1 MSGTRSPLRR
11 CEPQTGGTE
20 SAYELAAL
28 DLDRTGRDEL
38 GPVLIRHVV
47 MVTLE
52 PTAREPGRVGERP
65 ELVERVV
72 AHQVAPLAVAPPP
85 PGLVDQDRHLCQAAT
100 TCVVP
105 AGGASMRSLES
116 A

>member
-11 CEPQTGGTE
+11 CEAQTGVTQ
-20 SAYELAAL
+20 AAHELAAL

-38 GPVLIRHVV
+38 GAMLVWHVV
-47 MVTLE
+47 VIALE

-72 AHQVAPLAVAPPP
+72 AHQVAPLPVAPPP
-85 PGLVDQDRHLCQAAT
+85 PGLVDQDRHLRQAAT

-105 AGGASMRSLES
+105 AGGASTRSLEP